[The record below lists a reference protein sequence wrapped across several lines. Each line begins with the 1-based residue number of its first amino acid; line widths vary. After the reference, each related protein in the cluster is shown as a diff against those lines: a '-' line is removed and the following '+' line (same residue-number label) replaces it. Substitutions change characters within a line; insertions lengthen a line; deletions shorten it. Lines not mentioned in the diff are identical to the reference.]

1 MPSGAWLTSTSD
13 ATETMAASPRQ
24 PVLTVSM
31 TAPQVLGALA
41 LLAVGSVIVG
51 AVVARWWITSD
62 ALVLER
68 DGWQCSE
75 ATRARPTE
83 PRAIAGPGWSLEWLT
98 PEQAQRCI
106 VWRRSHA

>member
-1 MPSGAWLTSTSD
+1 M
-13 ATETMAASPRQ
+13 ATQPRQ

-41 LLAVGSVIVG
+41 LFAVGSVIVG
-51 AVVARWWITSD
+51 AVVARWWIVSD
-62 ALVLER
+62 SLVLER

-75 ATRARPTE
+75 AARARPTE

-98 PEQAQRCI
+98 PEQAQRCV
-106 VWRRSHA
+106 VWRRSHG

>member
-1 MPSGAWLTSTSD
+1 
-13 ATETMAASPRQ
+13 
-24 PVLTVSM
+24 M